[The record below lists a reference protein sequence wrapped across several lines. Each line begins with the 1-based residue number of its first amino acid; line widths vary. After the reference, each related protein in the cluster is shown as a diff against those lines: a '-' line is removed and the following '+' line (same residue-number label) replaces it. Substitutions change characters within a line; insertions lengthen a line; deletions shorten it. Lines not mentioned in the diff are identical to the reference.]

1 MGAFGYV
8 GVGQGF
14 AGQISGKVVG
24 AEEINVYM
32 NIHYTPIISLGA
44 TGKAY
49 FFDNRLA
56 VGLSAGMKMIA
67 DTTPAYEMYADKEV
81 KGLEPKVGTIIVDSW
96 MMKNMNPFMASFDL
110 LVEYNISILP
120 TMELI
125 LGGYTQFNIFKPKYI
140 TMPPELE
147 KLATGDAQAQFEA
160 GKRSEP
166 LDLRKPIDSY
176 FINSFDFGLTI
187 ALGFK
192 L

>member
-1 MGAFGYV
+1 
-8 GVGQGF
+8 
-14 AGQISGKVVG
+14 
-24 AEEINVYM
+24 
-32 NIHYTPIISLGA
+32 
-44 TGKAY
+44 
-49 FFDNRLA
+49 
-56 VGLSAGMKMIA
+56 MIA
-67 DTTPAYEMYADKEV
+67 DTTPSYEQYDDKDALGAE
-81 KGLEPKVGTIIVDSW
+81 VGTIIVDEW
-96 MMKNMNPFMASFDL
+96 MMKNMNPLMGSFEM
-110 LVEYNISILP
+110 LVEYNIPILP

-140 TMPPELE
+140 TMPP
-147 KLATGDAQAQFEA
+147 KLQESAQQDADKKFEE